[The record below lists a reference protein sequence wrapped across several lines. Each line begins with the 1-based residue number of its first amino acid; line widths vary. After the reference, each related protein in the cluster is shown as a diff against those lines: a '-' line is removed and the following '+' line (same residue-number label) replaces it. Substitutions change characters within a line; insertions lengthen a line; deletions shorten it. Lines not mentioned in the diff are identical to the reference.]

1 MAGPRVSF
9 NGSVQLRGFKE
20 ARAKL
25 KQSPPFYAPAM
36 RNFMDQLGKIG
47 RTAAQAAAPKGATGQ
62 AASSNIYA
70 VQDKPFPTW
79 VRVKNTARAKGR
91 LSKRQS
97 KKARAGLAPLKY
109 TKGVSY
115 PAVLNFGVKGKKKS
129 RWIGWFSNAMRTTR
143 ARIPSLLAGMG
154 DQIEKEWAA

>member
-1 MAGPRVSF
+1 MPGPQVSF
-9 NGSVQLRGFKE
+9 NGSVQLRGFRE

-25 KQSPPFYAPAM
+25 KQSPPFYAPAV
-36 RNFMDQLGKIG
+36 RDFLDQLGKVG
-47 RTAAQAAAPKGATGQ
+47 RTAAQAASPKGATGQ
-62 AASSNIYA
+62 AASSNVYA

-115 PAVLNFGVKGKKKS
+115 PAVLNFGDKKKAKTK
-129 RWIGWFSNAMRTTR
+129 WIGWFTKAMRNAR
-143 ARIPSLLAGMG
+143 ARTDSLLSGMG
-154 DQIEKEWAA
+154 DQIQKEWAA